1 MDLIESGMKLFAAKG
16 YHKTSI
22 EEIAAKAGISKGAF
36 YLYFDSKEDFIAT
49 ALQYFHT
56 QLTKRIA
63 DVSLEDLPPKQSL
76 AHQINVITNYI
87 YQHRNFIIIH
97 LREDISIGKHAEELF
112 QQMKIDHYHWLKE
125 NVQVIYGNKIEKY
138 LLDII
143 IQLDG
148 LLKGYFQWIIIDDL
162 HVEKNRI
169 GPYIVKRL
177 DEIVWGMI
185 EKNEEPLIPL
195 ANLPIEYQSIV
206 TEQKNKEMVRNI
218 LFSIEEKIA
227 NMDIDVKKK
236 QQLHEVTEIVLKK
249 ITKHERQNIMIQGLL
264 AHFTSVS
271 ELKDECEKIAK
282 ILNIELLE

>member
-1 MDLIESGMKLFAAKG
+1 MNEKMMDLIESGMKLFAAKG

-125 NVQVIYGNKIEKY
+125 NVQVIY
-138 LLDII
+138 
-143 IQLDG
+143 
-148 LLKGYFQWIIIDDL
+148 
-162 HVEKNRI
+162 
-169 GPYIVKRL
+169 
-177 DEIVWGMI
+177 
-185 EKNEEPLIPL
+185 
-195 ANLPIEYQSIV
+195 
-206 TEQKNKEMVRNI
+206 
-218 LFSIEEKIA
+218 
-227 NMDIDVKKK
+227 
-236 QQLHEVTEIVLKK
+236 
-249 ITKHERQNIMIQGLL
+249 
-264 AHFTSVS
+264 
-271 ELKDECEKIAK
+271 
-282 ILNIELLE
+282 